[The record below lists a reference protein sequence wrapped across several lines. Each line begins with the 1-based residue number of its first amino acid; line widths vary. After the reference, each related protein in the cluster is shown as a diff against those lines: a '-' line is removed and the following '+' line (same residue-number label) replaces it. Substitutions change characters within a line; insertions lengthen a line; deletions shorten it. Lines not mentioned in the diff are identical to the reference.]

1 MSGEYDEKFE
11 ELTGLVKRTMGG
23 LDEFRME
30 MRDMRSEMRDM
41 RSEYSFRFDGV
52 DSRFDGV
59 DSRFDGVDSRFDRVE
74 AKLDHVSGRQNDA
87 LPRFIE
93 MQKTVNNSVEIQ
105 NAQIA
110 KIAEMFNRLDAIK
123 KSLESIDDRQ
133 SQIEQEVKNVN
144 SVVSSLVDDVRSGTD
159 MRNRLDETE
168 QRIAKIEEK
177 LAA

>member
-23 LDEFRME
+23 VDEMRME
-30 MRDMRSEMRDM
+30 MRDMRSD
-41 RSEYSFRFDGV
+41 YSTRL
-52 DSRFDGV
+52 
-59 DSRFDGVDSRFDRVE
+59 DRVE

>member
-1 MSGEYDEKFE
+1 MAGEYDEKFE
-11 ELTGLVKRTMGG
+11 ELTGLIKRTMGG
-23 LDEFRME
+23 VDEMRLE
-30 MRDMRSEMRDM
+30 MRDLRKQ
-41 RSEYSFRFDGV
+41 G
-52 DSRFDGV
+52 G
-59 DSRFDGVDSRFDRVE
+59 
-74 AKLDHVSGRQNDA
+74 DHTVRLERIESQINLVSGRQNDA

>member
-1 MSGEYDEKFE
+1 MAGEYDEKFE
-11 ELTGLVKRTMGG
+11 ELTGLIKRTMGG
-23 LDEFRME
+23 VDEMRLE
-30 MRDMRSEMRDM
+30 MRDLRKQ
-41 RSEYSFRFDGV
+41 G
-52 DSRFDGV
+52 G
-59 DSRFDGVDSRFDRVE
+59 
-74 AKLDHVSGRQNDA
+74 DHTVRLERIESQINLVSGRQNDA

-133 SQIEQEVKNVN
+133 SKIEQEVKNVN
-144 SVVSSLVDDVRSGTD
+144 SVVSSLVDAVRSGTD

>member
-41 RSEYSFRFDGV
+41 RSEYS
-52 DSRFDGV
+52 
-59 DSRFDGVDSRFDRVE
+59 SRFDGVDSRFDRVE

-133 SQIEQEVKNVN
+133 SRIEQEVKNVN

>member
-41 RSEYSFRFDGV
+41 RSEYS
-52 DSRFDGV
+52 
-59 DSRFDGVDSRFDRVE
+59 SRFDGVDSRFDRVE